1 MVFSTK
7 SELVQNKKNKAPETN
22 TRLQKRTTIGG
33 QALIEGLM
41 MVGPRRTAMAVRK
54 ADGSI
59 FVEEVAS
66 DQKTILFE
74 KIPFVRGG
82 LRLFRQLITGTGALM
97 KSAELSEG
105 PEDAIK
111 TDGATQT
118 EIPEATSTEAV
129 EASGGASEA
138 ISETEASGGASEAI
152 SETSESLANKA
163 RAAAA
168 PVQTK
173 KKPSRIDSF
182 IDKHANVFVYASG
195 VLGIIFSVVLFI
207 LLPRLIVDGVS
218 SLIPGGRTDEIGVN
232 LILNLVEGLVRISIF
247 ILYLVLISKMKD
259 IARIWMYHGAEHK
272 TIACYEAGE
281 ALTVENIRKHSR
293 FHPRCGTAFLF
304 VVVIVSILVFSIAG
318 AFIGINVWWI
328 NQLLRIALIPVVAG
342 IAYEIIRFTGR
353 HDNNPVCRAVAGPG
367 MWMQRFTTRE
377 PDDSMLEVAIAAM
390 TAVLPEKSDEDNW

>member
-1 MVFSTK
+1 MVFTIK
-7 SELVQNKKNKAPETN
+7 SEPVESKVTLVPEKATNKLVKEPK
-22 TRLQKRTTIGG
+22 KRTTIGG

-59 FVEEVAS
+59 LVEEVSS
-66 DQKTILFE
+66 DQKVILFE
-74 KIPFVRGG
+74 KIPFIRGG

-105 PEDAIK
+105 PE
-111 TDGATQT
+111 
-118 EIPEATSTEAV
+118 EAEKKGES
-129 EASGGASEA
+129 
-138 ISETEASGGASEAI
+138 SETELPEVASIDRKEASDEAPEI
-152 SETSESLANKA
+152 SESLASQA
-163 RAAAA
+163 RAAAV
-168 PVQTK
+168 PVQAQ
-173 KKPSRIDSF
+173 KKPSRIDDF
-182 IDKHANVFVYASG
+182 IDKHTNVFVYASG
-195 VLGIIFSVVLFI
+195 VLGMVFGAVLFF

-218 SLIPGGRTDEIGVN
+218 ALIPGGRTDSVGINV
-232 LILNLVEGLVRISIF
+232 LLNLVEGVVRIVIF

-281 ALTVENIRKHSR
+281 ALTIENIRKHSR

-318 AFIGINVWWI
+318 AFIGINVWWV
-328 NQLLRIALIPVVAG
+328 NVLLRIALIPLVAG

-353 HDNNPVCRAVAGPG
+353 HDTNPICRAVAGPG

-377 PDDSMLEVAIAAM
+377 PDDSMIEVAIAAM
-390 TAVLPEKSDEDNW
+390 TAVLPEKQDEDNW

>member
-1 MVFSTK
+1 MVFTIK
-7 SELVQNKKNKAPETN
+7 SEPVESKVTLVPEKATNKLVKEPK
-22 TRLQKRTTIGG
+22 KRTTIGG

-59 FVEEVAS
+59 LVEEVSS
-66 DQKTILFE
+66 DQKVILFE
-74 KIPFVRGG
+74 KIPFIRGG

-105 PEDAIK
+105 PE
-111 TDGATQT
+111 
-118 EIPEATSTEAV
+118 EAENKGES
-129 EASGGASEA
+129 
-138 ISETEASGGASEAI
+138 SETELPEVASIDRKEASDEAPEI
-152 SETSESLANKA
+152 SESLASQA
-163 RAAAA
+163 RAAAV
-168 PVQTK
+168 PVQAQ
-173 KKPSRIDSF
+173 KKPSRIDDF
-182 IDKHANVFVYASG
+182 IDKHTNVFVYASG
-195 VLGIIFSVVLFI
+195 VLGMVFGAVLFF

-218 SLIPGGRTDEIGVN
+218 ALIPGGRTDSVGINV
-232 LILNLVEGLVRISIF
+232 LLNLVEGVVRIVIF

-281 ALTVENIRKHSR
+281 ALTIENIRKHSR

-318 AFIGINVWWI
+318 AFIGINVWWV
-328 NQLLRIALIPVVAG
+328 NVLLRIALIPLVAG

-353 HDNNPVCRAVAGPG
+353 HDTNPICRAVAGPG

-377 PDDSMLEVAIAAM
+377 PDDSMIEVAIAAM
-390 TAVLPEKSDEDNW
+390 TAVLPEKQDEDNW